1 MNPLRAA
8 WLRLKPEPGN
18 VPAAEQLRSALA
30 VAAGVL
36 VTAWLSAWLLDTP
49 PLLVA
54 AVGASAVILLA
65 LPGSPLAQ
73 PWPLVGGYLV
83 CAAAGVAAAQWVP
96 NAALAAALAVGLA
109 TLGMLALRCL
119 HPPGGAVALF
129 AVIGGERIT
138 ALGWQYLLAPV
149 AVNALLLV
157 AAALVVNN
165 LLPGRHYP
173 RLLPQ
178 ELERGPDEGG
188 EPLDRLG
195 LRRQDLHAALRGYG
209 HLVDVG
215 DEELD
220 EIVEQAER
228 LAFRRGFGELA
239 CADIMSHSP
248 VTVRTDTSLV
258 EAWRQLRRRH
268 LVTLLVVDSL
278 DRVVGMLGLED
289 FVRAA
294 KADTAGGLRD
304 RIFRLL
310 RFNFARDAA
319 VGSIMRR
326 EVLTV
331 AADAHVAALVAPL
344 SRGGHLA
351 AVVDGEH
358 RLVGVVTQSDLIA
371 ALYQSRLLEPRE
383 SPGSPAPDSL

>member
-1 MNPLRAA
+1 MNFLRTA
-8 WLRLKPEPGN
+8 WLRLKPEPST

-30 VAAGVL
+30 VAVGVL

-73 PWPLVGGYLV
+73 PWPVVGSYLV
-83 CAAAGVAAAQWVP
+83 CATAGVMAAQGVANP
-96 NAALAAALAVGLA
+96 ALAAALAVGLA

-129 AVIGGERIT
+129 AVIGGERIH
-138 ALGWQYLLAPV
+138 AMGWEYLLTPV
-149 AVNALLLV
+149 AANALLLV
-157 AAALVVNN
+157 AAALVINN

-178 ELERGPDEGG
+178 ELERGPDAGG
-188 EPLDRLG
+188 EPRDRLG

-220 EIVEQAER
+220 EIVEQAEQ

-239 CADIMSHSP
+239 CADIMSHAP
-248 VTVRTDTSLV
+248 VTVRSDTSLV

-268 LVTLLVVDSL
+268 LVTLLVVDTL

-294 KADTAGGLRD
+294 KADTAHGLRD

-331 AADAHVAALVAPL
+331 AADAHVAALVAPM

-351 AVVDGEH
+351 AVVDGER
-358 RLVGVVTQSDLIA
+358 RLVGIVTQSDLVA
-371 ALYQSRLLEPRE
+371 ALYHASLMQPHANPET
-383 SPGSPAPDSL
+383 AVPDSL

>member
-8 WLRLKPEPGN
+8 WLRFKPEPGN

-36 VTAWLSAWLLDTP
+36 ATAWLSAWLLDTP

-65 LPGSPLAQ
+65 LPGSPLGQ

-138 ALGWQYLLAPV
+138 ALGWQYLLVPV
-149 AVNALLLV
+149 AANALLLV
-157 AAALVVNN
+157 SVALVINN

-173 RLLPQ
+173 RQLPQ
-178 ELERGPDEGG
+178 ELERGPDEEG
-188 EPLDRLG
+188 EPFDRFG

-228 LAFRRGFGELA
+228 LAFRRGFGDLA
-239 CADIMSHSP
+239 CGGIMSHTP
-248 VTVRTDTSLV
+248 VTVRSGTRLV
-258 EAWRQLRRRH
+258 EAWRLLRRHR

-278 DRVVGMLGLED
+278 GRVLGVLGLED

-294 KADTAGGLRD
+294 KAGTACGLRD

-310 RFNFARDAA
+310 RFNFARDSA
-319 VGSIMRR
+319 VDSIMRR

-331 AADAHVAALVAPL
+331 AAAAHVAELVAPM

-351 AVVDGEH
+351 AVVDDEK

-371 ALYQSRLLEPRE
+371 ALYHAKLLQLQEN
-383 SPGSPAPDSL
+383 PGQPTPASL